1 MLETAWTLYSKYS
14 APHRDS
20 REINKLILSEE
31 ALRILKLCSRHI
43 APFIARKRYQQ
54 EYPVSLHPT
63 AMSQTWQNCRH
74 SSTHLVENA
83 IVLLYRIVALPR
95 QRYDAAGHS
104 SPSYYCWYLSC
115 SRSCWATDCFRM
127 FTYSWL
133 DSSTLNTL

>member
-95 QRYDAAGHS
+95 QRDH
-104 SPSYYCWYLSC
+104 
-115 SRSCWATDCFRM
+115 
-127 FTYSWL
+127 TYACAW
-133 DSSTLNTL
+133 STAVLVEF